1 MPASS
6 RSVVLLLTATIDPG
20 DTMMVVRR
28 EPLLRLEDYRLA
40 LESWLSSEAAPK
52 IVVCENSG
60 YDLTPLKR
68 LVTPRAGRE
77 VEFISFSGNQHGATR
92 GKGYA
97 EIGIIEHAMA
107 KSELLSN
114 SDVVVKCTGRLI
126 VRNALR
132 VLRSTASS
140 DFDIMCTLKG
150 NLTFAD
156 SRLFAATPAFLRDY
170 LFPRVDMIDDNAG
183 VHFEHALAS
192 ATARALADRKC
203 WRPFPIFPRIEGISG
218 SDGLVM
224 TNSAVKSAAKTLYH
238 RLRNFVYQH

>member
-1 MPASS
+1 MLVA
-6 RSVVLLLTATIDPG
+6 
-20 DTMMVVRR
+20 RR

-40 LESWLSSEAAPK
+40 LESWLSSQAAAK

-60 YDLTPLKR
+60 YDLAPLRR
-68 LVTPRAGRE
+68 LAAPRTGRE

-97 EIGIIEHAMA
+97 ELGIIAHAMA
-107 KSELLSN
+107 QSELISN

-132 VLRSTASS
+132 VLRSLAAS
-140 DFDIMCTLKG
+140 DFDIMCTLKR

-170 LFPRVDMIDDNAG
+170 LLPRVDTIDENAG

-192 ATARALADRKC
+192 ATAGALADRKC

-224 TNSAVKSAAKTLYH
+224 TNSAVKSAAKTIYH

>member
-20 DTMMVVRR
+20 NTIMVARR
-28 EPLLRLEDYRLA
+28 DPLLRLEDYRLA
-40 LESWLSSEAAPK
+40 LESWLSAEAAAK

-68 LVTPRAGRE
+68 LVAARAGRE
-77 VEFISFSGNQHGATR
+77 VEFITFSGNQQGATR

-107 KSELLSN
+107 QSELISN

-132 VLRSTASS
+132 ILRPLASS
-140 DFDIMCTLKG
+140 DFDIMCTLKR

-156 SRLFAATPAFLRDY
+156 SRLFAATPGFLRDY

-183 VHFEHALAS
+183 ITFEHALAS
-192 ATARALADRKC
+192 ATARALADRKR

-224 TNSAVKSAAKTLYH
+224 TNSAVKSAAKSLYH
-238 RLRNFVYQH
+238 RLRNVGYQH

>member
-1 MPASS
+1 
-6 RSVVLLLTATIDPG
+6 
-20 DTMMVVRR
+20 MMVVRR
-28 EPLLRLEDYRLA
+28 DPLLRLEDYRRA
-40 LESWLSSEAAPK
+40 LESWLSSQAAPK

-60 YDLTPLKR
+60 YDLAPLR
-68 LVTPRAGRE
+68 HLVAPRAGRE
-77 VEFISFSGNQHGATR
+77 VEFISFSGNQQGATK

-97 EIGIIEHAMA
+97 EIGIIEHALA
-107 KSELLSN
+107 TSELLSN

-132 VLRSTASS
+132 VLRATASS
-140 DFDIMCTLKG
+140 DFDIMCTLKR

-156 SRLFAATPAFLRDY
+156 SRLFAATPGFLRDY
-170 LFPRVDMIDDNAG
+170 LLPRVDMIDDNAG

-218 SDGLVM
+218 SDGLSM
-224 TNSAVKSAAKTLYH
+224 TNSAVKSTAKTLYH